1 MPGAELAYTVGM
13 KLQRCLA
20 LGLAGTL
27 VLGAVPSRADVAGV
41 NLPSDS
47 KWQATQG
54 HSAESNFSRAD
65 QIVFNQRATQGR
77 LEQLC
82 RNIALSG
89 NINQAFPSSEGGFS
103 LGVLRRLITLPSVE
117 NPQNLELYQVDEYS
131 PGISLTPSL
140 ELVSR
145 ADESIGLGV
154 GASFTLDST
163 VVRPRSFYKNC
174 SELKDLLNVT
184 DIKLVLPPSLLK
196 HPTRLNKGEFVSV
209 MAPRIAA
216 MEDGEL
222 WSLSGLTTISAAPSA
237 SFTTGHISAG
247 VSIGGTQNGGAVM
260 MVHRLS
266 ATHTRFSLRVS
277 HLHVF
282 NAQGTV
288 ADVPIITLFRPG
300 GALTVKNVLEKVFDN
315 AVAGKLA
322 DYFTARFSVLQ
333 QIGSQSTQQYLISFD
348 LDTSD
353 PAQAAELAEMM
364 QSDLLAL
371 LQKAAAMATLQA
383 TQKTNL
389 EHFEELTKKHEAV
402 FGRAASIVQTDI
414 GKVDQNHSATLK
426 LPVLGTHSRAAN
438 ATTDDVVTVTSNWVD
453 GPAARELHLS
463 SADRPKHDQGLSIP
477 VIDRTVVSDVNDTK
491 YTGFYFA
498 DDGRLRVIFTHQD
511 AFQRRRASAVQ
522 DTLNEFRDMLAVTG
536 SRGDPAADGQRGQ
549 YQVDLPVQSGRIK
562 SGSLAFTMSL
572 SPEGLDKAFRASEEE
587 IKRSA
592 LRVFPLAPR
601 QVGPR
606 SEDGPESYDSS
617 FAARIV
623 RTIVQGRDQTPAQR
637 NVALRDLMADR
648 GNSNVVADS
657 LGSFFSFLPFPSGS
671 DMAYEGTMK
680 VLLQLMDPQDVSA
693 NLSMNLNTGEK
704 LPKGT
709 PNPGVN
715 ISVNQSTDHDLID
728 AGLANRVRTL
738 PPKYMDINQ

>member
-1 MPGAELAYTVGM
+1 M

-27 VLGAVPSRADVAGV
+27 IAGSSPSWGQAAGV
-41 NLPSDS
+41 ALPADS
-47 KWQATQG
+47 RWQSTQG
-54 HSAESNFSRAD
+54 RSAESGFSRAD
-65 QIVFNQRATQGR
+65 QIAFNQVATQGR

-103 LGVLRRLITLPSVE
+103 LGVLRRLVTLPSVE
-117 NPQNLELYQVDEYS
+117 HPQNLELYQVDEYS

-140 ELVSR
+140 ELLSR
-145 ADESIGLGV
+145 VDESIGLGI
-154 GASFTLDST
+154 GASFNLDST
-163 VVRPRSFYKNC
+163 VVRPRQFYKNC
-174 SELKDLLNVT
+174 AELKDLLNVA
-184 DIKLVLPPSLLK
+184 DIKLVLPPALLK
-196 HPTRLNKGEFVSV
+196 HPTRLGKEEFVSV
-209 MAPRIAA
+209 MAPRIAQ

-222 WSLSGLTTISAAPSA
+222 WSLSGLTTISATPSA

-266 ATHTRFSLRVS
+266 ATRTRFSLRVS

-282 NAQGTV
+282 NAQGYV
-288 ADVPIITLFRPG
+288 SDVPIITLFRPG
-300 GALTVKNVLEKVFDN
+300 GAFTVKNELEKVFDG

-322 DYFTARFSVLQ
+322 EFFAARFSVLQ
-333 QIGSQSTQQYLISFD
+333 QIGAQSSQQYLIAFD

-353 PAQAAELAEMM
+353 PAQTAELAEMM
-364 QSDLLAL
+364 QSDLIAL
-371 LQKAAAMATLQA
+371 LQKAVAMATLQA
-383 TQKTNL
+383 TQKANL
-389 EHFEELTKKHEAV
+389 AHFDELTKKHEEV
-402 FGRAASIVQTDI
+402 FGRAASVIQTDI
-414 GKVDQNHSATLK
+414 GKIDKNHSATLK
-426 LPVLGTHSRAAN
+426 LPVLGTHSRAAS
-438 ATTDDVVTVTSNWVD
+438 ATSDDVVTVTPNWVD
-453 GPAARELHLS
+453 GPAARELHLAG
-463 SADRPKHDQGLSIP
+463 ADRPKNDQGLSIP
-477 VIDRTVVSDVNDTK
+477 VINRTIASDVSDTK

-498 DDGRLRVIFTHQD
+498 DNGKLQAVFTHQD
-511 AFQRRRASAVQ
+511 AFQRRKASAVQ

-536 SRGDPAADGQRGQ
+536 SRGDPAADGKRDQ
-549 YQVDLPVQSGRIK
+549 YQIDLPVQEGRIK

-572 SPEGLDKAFRASEEE
+572 SAAGIEKAFNASEEE

-601 QVGPR
+601 QGGPR
-606 SEDGPESYDSS
+606 SEQGPETYDSS

-623 RTIVQGRDQTPAQR
+623 RTLIEGKDQTPGQR
-637 NVALRDLMADR
+637 NAALRDLMVAK
-648 GNSNVVADS
+648 GNSDVVSDS

-693 NLSMNLNTGEK
+693 NLSMNMNMGEK
-704 LPKGT
+704 LPKGAK
-709 PNPGVN
+709 NPGVN
-715 ISVNQSTDHDLID
+715 ISVNQSSDHDLID
-728 AGLANRVRTL
+728 AGLANRVRTA